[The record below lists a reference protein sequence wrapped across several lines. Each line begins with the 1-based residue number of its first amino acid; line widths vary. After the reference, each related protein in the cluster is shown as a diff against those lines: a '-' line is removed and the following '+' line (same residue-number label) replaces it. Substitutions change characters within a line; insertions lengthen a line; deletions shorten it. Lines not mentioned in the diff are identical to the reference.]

1 MTSPAAPYGGD
12 MTVPTIELN
21 NGVTIPQLGFGVFQ
35 VPPED
40 TEAVTAQAL
49 ATGYRHIDTARAYRN
64 EVGVGRAI
72 AASSLDRDDV
82 FVTTKLWNNRQGHDS
97 ALEAFDSSLRRLGLD
112 VLDLYLIHWPAPQQD
127 LYVETWQA
135 FEELQAGGRVRSI
148 GVSNF
153 RIEDLKRL
161 LDLGLSVPVVNQIE
175 LHPYLTQDELR
186 TFHAEHQ
193 IVTEAWSP
201 LAQGGVLGDPVITE
215 LADAKDATP
224 AQIVL
229 AWHLALGNIVIPKS
243 VTPARIAENFAST
256 EVKLGNDEVDAI
268 TALNRNERTGFDP
281 SEFG

>member
-1 MTSPAAPYGGD
+1 

-21 NGVTIPQLGFGVFQ
+21 NGTTIPQLGFGVFL

-40 TEAVTAQAL
+40 TADVVTRAL
-49 ATGYRHIDTARAYRN
+49 DVGYRHLDTARAYQN
-64 EVGVGRAI
+64 EEGVGAAI
-72 AASSLDRDDV
+72 AASGLKRDEV

-97 ALEAFDSSLRRLGLD
+97 ALEAFDASLERLGLD

-127 LYVETWQA
+127 LYVDTWRA
-135 FEELQAGGRVRSI
+135 FEELQADGRIRSI

-153 RIEDLKRL
+153 RIEDLQRL
-161 LDLGLSVPVVNQIE
+161 LDLGLTVPVVNQIE

-186 TFHAEHQ
+186 AFHADHQ

-201 LAQGGVLGDPVITE
+201 IAKGTVLDDPVVAEIAE
-215 LADAKDATP
+215 AKDASP
-224 AQIVL
+224 AQVVI

-243 VTPARIAENFAST
+243 VTPERIAENFAAT

-268 TALNRNERTGFDP
+268 SALNRNERTGPDP
-281 SEFG
+281 ARFPG

>member
-1 MTSPAAPYGGD
+1 

-49 ATGYRHIDTARAYRN
+49 AAGYRHIDTARAYRN
-64 EVGVGRAI
+64 EAGVGRAI

-97 ALEAFDSSLRRLGLD
+97 ALEAFDASLERLGLD

-127 LYVETWQA
+127 LYVDTWRA
-135 FEELQAGGRVRSI
+135 FEELHASGRVRSI

-153 RIEDLKRL
+153 RIEDLQRL
-161 LDLGLSVPVVNQIE
+161 LDLGLTVPVVNQIE

-186 TFHAEHQ
+186 AFHAEHQ

-201 LAQGGVLGDPVITE
+201 LAQGGVLGDSVITE
-215 LADAKDATP
+215 LAKAKDATP
-224 AQIVL
+224 AQVAL
-229 AWHLALGNIVIPKS
+229 AWHLALDNIVIPKS
-243 VTPARIAENFAST
+243 VTPDRITENFAAT

-268 TALNRNERTGFDP
+268 TALNRNERTGPDP
-281 SEFG
+281 SRFPG